1 MTLIC
6 ESDTYA
12 CPIVDIDGT
21 TPPEALPCTVRTF
34 VRPLDRFPPNFE
46 ARAGHNGKGVISAMK
61 NERMLLNNLLGQ
73 FALATRRLKILIDA
87 AASDL
92 AQG

>member
-1 MTLIC
+1 MIH

-12 CPIVDIDGT
+12 CPVVDIDGT

-73 FALATRRLKILIDA
+73 FALTMQRTMMLMLY
-87 AASDL
+87 SY
-92 AQG
+92 Q

>member
-1 MTLIC
+1 M
-6 ESDTYA
+6 
-12 CPIVDIDGT
+12 
-21 TPPEALPCTVRTF
+21 
-34 VRPLDRFPPNFE
+34 RPLDRFPPNFE

-73 FALATRRLKILIDA
+73 FVLAARCSKKLIHA
-87 AASDL
+87 VASNL